1 MTKGIVLK
9 FISMHYTL
17 YKFKFSFYCC
27 RTEDAENE
35 PAKTKDIVAESI
47 DKCDNIFMI
56 QGDDYYDQLEKKLSR

>member
-9 FISMHYTL
+9 FISIHTIWIWS
-17 YKFKFSFYCC
+17 FIFYCY

-56 QGDDYYDQLEKKLSR
+56 QGDDYYDQLERKLNR